1 MKKVLIFV
9 LTAAVLMLTACG
21 QTPAK
26 EVALK
31 DVMSGLAETYGLEEG
46 MLILT
51 ADDLMEL
58 YGIQAADVKQFEAR
72 MQLESLMADEIVLIE
87 AMDAQAAGR
96 VKEKLEGRYQSKL
109 NETRDYLPDEFAKI
123 ENSKV
128 SVNGNFVAMIVLG
141 EAEAAQADWEKAL
154 KY

>member
-1 MKKVLIFV
+1 
-9 LTAAVLMLTACG
+9 
-21 QTPAK
+21 
-26 EVALK
+26 
-31 DVMSGLAETYGLEEG
+31 
-46 MLILT
+46 
-51 ADDLMEL
+51 
-58 YGIQAADVKQFEAR
+58 